1 MQTMDLID
9 VDHSLSTV
17 SHNRPF
23 ILTKPSVDSM
33 LLFLVIQY
41 HCRWFVTVNLDYAGI
56 KQ

>member
-9 VDHSLSTV
+9 VDHSFSTV
-17 SHNRPF
+17 SRNRPF

-41 HCRWFVTVNLDYAGI
+41 PL
-56 KQ
+56 

>member
-17 SHNRPF
+17 SRNRPF
-23 ILTKPSVDSM
+23 ILTKLSFDSM

-41 HCRWFVTVNLDYAGI
+41 PL
-56 KQ
+56 